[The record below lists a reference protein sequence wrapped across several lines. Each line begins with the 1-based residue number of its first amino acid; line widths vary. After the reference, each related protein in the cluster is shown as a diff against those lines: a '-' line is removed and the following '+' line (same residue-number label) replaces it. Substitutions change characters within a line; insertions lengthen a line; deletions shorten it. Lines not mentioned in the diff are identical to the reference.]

1 MAALKVVKTDQ
12 FLADLED
19 VVLFIAQDN
28 VLAAIDV
35 EQHVHGQV
43 DSLADPNFPRR
54 IGRVPGTLELVVR
67 PNYVVILQQTNT
79 TVTAFSVLHVAR
91 RGIQNLEHL
100 LK

>member
-28 VLAAIDV
+28 VHAALDM
-35 EQHVHGQV
+35 EQRMHNQV

-54 IGRVPGTLELVVR
+54 LGRVPGTLELVAH
-67 PNYVVILQQTNT
+67 PNYIVLLQQTDT
-79 TVTAFSVLHVAR
+79 TVTALAVMHVAR
-91 RGIQNLEHL
+91 QCP
-100 LK
+100 